1 MSKIL
6 QTQLPTATDTLSPE
20 IFNRLVR
27 ILELN
32 LGPID
37 TDNTRQVSIEQRG
50 SLSFNPGSI
59 IWNTTLG
66 VLQVWTGNEWVD
78 IGKKIFDTGYQA
90 NAYLGNV
97 TVTTGGDVSINVTE
111 NLTGYGI
118 EKWYS

>member
-6 QTQLPTATDTLSPE
+6 QTQLPTATGPLSPE

-66 VLQVWTGNEWVD
+66 VLQVWTGSNWVD
-78 IGKKIFDTGYQA
+78 IGERIIDEGYQV
-90 NAYLGNV
+90 NAYLGKV
-97 TVTTGGDVSINVTE
+97 TINIAGSTIIT
-111 NLTGYGI
+111 L
-118 EKWYS
+118 

>member
-6 QTQLPTATDTLSPE
+6 QTQLPTATGPLSPE

-50 SLSFNPGSI
+50 SLNFNPGSI

-66 VLQVWTGNEWVD
+66 VLQVWTGSNWVD
-78 IGKKIFDTGYQA
+78 VGERIIDEGYQV
-90 NAYLGNV
+90 NAYLGKV
-97 TVTTGGDVSINVTE
+97 TINIAGSTIIT
-111 NLTGYGI
+111 L
-118 EKWYS
+118 

>member
-6 QTQLPTATDTLSPE
+6 QTQLPTATGPLSPE

-97 TVTTGGDVSINVTE
+97 TVTIGGDVSINVTE

-118 EKWYS
+118 EKW

>member
-6 QTQLPTATDTLSPE
+6 QTQLPTATGPLSPE
-20 IFNRLVR
+20 IFKRLVR

>member
-6 QTQLPTATDTLSPE
+6 QTQLPTATGPLSPE

-97 TVTTGGDVSINVTE
+97 TVTIGGDVSINVTE

>member
-6 QTQLPTATDTLSPE
+6 QTQLPTATGPLSPE

>member
-1 MSKIL
+1 
-6 QTQLPTATDTLSPE
+6 
-20 IFNRLVR
+20 
-27 ILELN
+27 
-32 LGPID
+32 
-37 TDNTRQVSIEQRG
+37 
-50 SLSFNPGSI
+50 
-59 IWNTTLG
+59 
-66 VLQVWTGNEWVD
+66 VWTGNEWVD

>member
-50 SLSFNPGSI
+50 SLNFNPGSI

>member
-66 VLQVWTGNEWVD
+66 VLQVWTGSNWVD
-78 IGKKIFDTGYQA
+78 IGERIIDEGYQV
-90 NAYLGNV
+90 NAYLGKV
-97 TVTTGGDVSINVTE
+97 TINIAGSTIIT
-111 NLTGYGI
+111 L
-118 EKWYS
+118 